1 MLPSQL
7 CSFLSPA
14 LGKCSSAVSDPPLP
28 TLPSLSSYCAP
39 FITAERDSP
48 KMAKHGRLVNVPKPP
63 KRVQKGLKWSTYMFL
78 TIWDPL
84 GPIWTLLDHFKQ
96 KLIFCFEVSPPNPTL
111 SIWGKKVIGPKGSQI
126 IKNTWDDHFGP
137 LSTLLG
143 HFGTLTSLPCL
154 AIFGPKGTIFGPS
167 PVINGGPQST
177 KKVHHQQVSYVW
189 PACRNPK

>member
-48 KMAKHGRLVNVPKPP
+48 KMAKHGRLVNVPKPS
-63 KRVQKGLKWSTYMFL
+63 KRVQKGLKWSTYLFL

-84 GPIWTLLDHFKQ
+84 GPIWALLDHFKP
-96 KLIFCFEVSPPNPTL
+96 KLIFCSKVYPPNPTL
-111 SIWGKKVIGPKGSQI
+111 SMVDPKVKNWFIVKSPMCGLIAEPQNSCCVSKGNGI
-126 IKNTWDDHFGP
+126 CANV
-137 LSTLLG
+137 
-143 HFGTLTSLPCL
+143 
-154 AIFGPKGTIFGPS
+154 
-167 PVINGGPQST
+167 VIAT
-177 KKVHHQQVSYVW
+177 F
-189 PACRNPK
+189 